1 MKNIVLATVT
11 GLSVLAL
18 VGCGSSSSSSSAAG
32 TADSCTALDSATF
45 NCAEM
50 LNDIIEHSVEPLIT
64 DFSTKVQALKTV
76 TTGYC
81 ESITAVD
88 TPTANEVAALES
100 AQQAWQATMD
110 AWQQLEVMQFG
121 PLLTERDEFYSWPLN
136 DSCKVDEEVVFAL
149 ESGYDISTGVT
160 PARRGLDAFE
170 YLVFNSDTGISCA
183 TSNTTPA
190 LTAWNAKDPAEKRA
204 DRCDYAV
211 MVTDDLVTRAASLTQ
226 AYVNYDIA
234 ADAGSLQLAANLV
247 SDSLF
252 YIDKKT
258 KDDKLLKQLPQT
270 SMDTFKPDDL
280 EFVHASAAKEA
291 IHNNLKGALAIMDGT
306 NGSGGLG
313 DYLVAAG
320 QSALA
325 EEMISELNTA
335 IATSS
340 TTNISTSFRDIMEA
354 AVTGDVAVCIN
365 SISESATTDLAKM
378 CGLDND
384 IKAFTDDLK
393 GQFVLT
399 LGFTTPSEAE
409 GDND

>member
-1 MKNIVLATVT
+1 MKNIMLATVT

-18 VGCGSSSSSSSAAG
+18 VGCGASSSSSSSSTVG
-32 TADSCTALDSATF
+32 TTDSCTALDSATF

-50 LNDIIEHSVEPLIT
+50 LNDIVEHSVEPLIA
-64 DFSTKVQALKTV
+64 DFSTKVQALKT
-76 TTGYC
+76 TTTQYC
-81 ESITAVD
+81 SSLS
-88 TPTANEVAALES
+88 TPTSAADLEG

-170 YLVFNSDTGISCA
+170 YLVFNSNTDISCA
-183 TSNTTPA
+183 LSNTTPA
-190 LTAWNAKDPAEKRA
+190 LTAWNAKDSAQKMA

-211 MVTDDLVTRAASLTQ
+211 MVSDDLVTRAASLTQ
-226 AYVNYDIA
+226 TYVNYDIV

-306 NGSGGLG
+306 NGNGGLG

-384 IKAFTDDLK
+384 IRAFTDDLK

>member
-1 MKNIVLATVT
+1 
-11 GLSVLAL
+11 
-18 VGCGSSSSSSSAAG
+18 
-32 TADSCTALDSATF
+32 
-45 NCAEM
+45 
-50 LNDIIEHSVEPLIT
+50 
-64 DFSTKVQALKTV
+64 VQALKT
-76 TTGYC
+76 
-81 ESITAVD
+81 
-88 TPTANEVAALES
+88 TPTQYCSSLSTSSSAADLEG

-121 PLLTERDEFYSWPLN
+121 PLLTKRDDFYSWPLN

-170 YLVFNSDTGISCA
+170 YLVFNSDTDISCA
-183 TSNTTPA
+183 SSNTTPA
-190 LTAWNAKDPAEKRA
+190 LTAWNDKDDAAKRK

-211 MVTDDLVTRAASLTQ
+211 MVSDDLVTRAASLTQ

-270 SMDTFKPDDL
+270 GADTFKPDDL
-280 EFVHASAAKEA
+280 EFVYASAAKEA
-291 IHNNLKGALAIMDGT
+291 INNNLKGALAIMDGT
-306 NGSGGLG
+306 NGNGGIG

-320 QSALA
+320 QSVLA
-325 EEMISELNTA
+325 EEMISELNIA

-354 AVTGDVAVCIN
+354 AVASDVAVCIN

-384 IKAFTDDLK
+384 IRAFTDDLK